1 MMDELSFCFRAAMTD
16 YHKLSD
22 LKQQKFIVS

>member
-1 MMDELSFCFRAAMTD
+1 MMDELSFCIRAAMTD